1 MKFHDQV
8 RQILTVLLPP
18 NACVMERPPSPREP
32 ASIEF
37 EVSWPLNC
45 DLRRPFKMSR
55 TIHLRIGHE
64 VVEEFRMMTTPVQ
77 LRAYQAISHF
87 LVTRLG
93 AFRPDHDFPKHLC
106 PPVEH
111 WEIDCSVIFDSAR
124 EIAPARLP
132 HAARG
137 SGSTSA
143 RLH

>member
-18 NACVMERPPSPREP
+18 SACVVERPASPREP

-37 EVSWPLNC
+37 DASWPLNC

-64 VVEEFRMMTTPVQ
+64 VVEEFGMMTTPVQ
-77 LRAYQAISHF
+77 LRAYQAISRF

-93 AFRPDHDFPKHLC
+93 AFHPDHDSPKHRA

-111 WEIDCSVIFDSAR
+111 WEIDCSVIFDSSC
-124 EIAPARLP
+124 EIATARLP
-132 HAARG
+132 HVPRGPTPSPARF
-137 SGSTSA
+137 
-143 RLH
+143 H